1 MATPSAQT
9 RDSSDR
15 IILVAWLA
23 VVAVLPFFIYPAALL
38 TSGQHAGGTTSS
50 PTTPVA
56 SPEMVWIFP
65 RVLLL
70 LLFSVP
76 GLLWLRK
83 RFSLDRFSLLVTL
96 YALTFL
102 LSAAFSRDELQ
113 YILLG
118 ASGRMDGLLYAIG
131 LVTFM
136 LVGYFLGK
144 ENPNLLLAFYLA
156 ISLGGVLEV
165 VVLAAQRL
173 GLDWLGPIT
182 RGTPYTDILT
192 GTIGNPGM
200 LAGMLL
206 PISLLSLGAAQ
217 SPKLSP
223 RLRTWATVV
232 AVLTA
237 AGIALTGNKS
247 SFYGMILLLVAY
259 VILQRSVRS
268 LLLAGTVF
276 IALVFAP
283 QLVPNR
289 TTYEHPLIPTASIAA
304 RPALWGLTLKAIAAT
319 PGQPL
324 IGAGPDGLRMAI
336 LRNERLIPDMLDV
349 YRISERW
356 PENRKITVIEPVY
369 SPTDPVRSRA
379 FAVRFSDNAMG
390 NLYRVNVDKAHDLF
404 LDRAVRSGVVSAL
417 IWALLYLVPI
427 FQLIRSREPLTN
439 AVALALAGL
448 TFYYLF
454 WFPVPQVEPL
464 HVALL
469 SLAWGV
475 ASTTQRA
482 EVTRAAPTKPAP

>member
-1 MATPSAQT
+1 MAIPSTQA

-15 IILVAWLA
+15 IILIAWLA

-38 TSGQHAGGTTSS
+38 TLGLHAAGTAPS
-50 PTTPVA
+50 PTTPAA
-56 SPEMVWIFP
+56 SPEMVWILP

-83 RFSLDRFSLLVTL
+83 RFSLDPFSLLVTL

-102 LSAAFSRDELQ
+102 LSAVLSCDELQ

-136 LVGYFLGK
+136 LVGYFLSK

-156 ISLGGVLEV
+156 ISVGGVLEV
-165 VVLAAQRL
+165 AVLVAQRL
-173 GLDWLGPIT
+173 GFDLLGPIT
-182 RGTPYTDILT
+182 RGAPYTDTFT

-206 PISLLSLGAAQ
+206 PISLLSLGAA
-217 SPKLSP
+217 LSP
-223 RLRTWATVV
+223 RLSPQLRTWAIIV

-237 AGIALTGNKS
+237 AGISLTGNKS

-259 VILQRSVRS
+259 ALFQRSVRS
-268 LLLAGTVF
+268 LLLAGIVF
-276 IALVFAP
+276 LALIFAP

-289 TTYEHPLIPTASIAA
+289 TTYEHPLIPTASVAT
-304 RPALWGLTLKAIAAT
+304 RPALWELTLKAIAAT

-336 LRNERLIPDMLDV
+336 LRHERLIPDMLEV
-349 YRISERW
+349 YRVSERW
-356 PENRKITVIEPVY
+356 PKDREVTSIEPLY
-369 SPTDPVRSRA
+369 SPDDPVRSRA
-379 FAVRFSDNAMG
+379 FAVSFSDNTMG
-390 NLYRVNVDKAHDLF
+390 KLYRVNVDKAHDLF

-417 IWALLYLVPI
+417 IWALLYFVPI

-448 TFYYLF
+448 VFYYLF

-469 SLAWGV
+469 SLAWGL
-475 ASTTQRA
+475 ASTTQHA
-482 EVTRAAPTKPAP
+482 EVARAAPTKPAP

>member
-1 MATPSAQT
+1 MAIPTNET

-23 VVAVLPFFIYPAALL
+23 VVASLPFFIYPAALL
-38 TSGQHAGGTTSS
+38 NPGFHADGTASS
-50 PTTPVA
+50 STTPA
-56 SPEMVWIFP
+56 AIPEMVWIFP

-131 LVTFM
+131 LTAFM
-136 LVGYFLGK
+136 LVGYFLSK
-144 ENPNLLLAFYLA
+144 ESPNVLLAFYLA
-156 ISLGGVLEV
+156 ISVGGVLEV
-165 VVLAAQRL
+165 VVLTAQRL
-173 GLDWLGPIT
+173 GFDLLGPIT

-217 SPKLSP
+217 SPRLSP
-223 RLRTWATVV
+223 RLRTWATIV
-232 AVLTA
+232 AILTA

-247 SFYGMILLLVAY
+247 SFYGMILLLTAY
-259 VILQRSVRS
+259 VFLQRSVHS
-268 LLLAGTVF
+268 LLLAGAVL
-276 IALVFAP
+276 ISLVSAP

-289 TTYEHPLIPTASIAA
+289 TTYEHPLIPTASIAT
-304 RPALWGLTLKAIAAT
+304 RPAIWRLTLKAIAAT

-336 LRNERLIPDMLDV
+336 LRHEELIPEMLNV
-349 YRISERW
+349 YRISKHW
-356 PENRKITVIEPVY
+356 PKDRQVTSIKPLY
-369 SPTDPVRSRA
+369 SPEDPIRSRT
-379 FAVRFSDNAMG
+379 FAVSFTDYAMG
-390 NLYRVNVDKAHDLF
+390 RPFRVNVDKAHNLF
-404 LDRAVRSGVVSAL
+404 LDRAVRSGVLSAL
-417 IWALLYLVPI
+417 IWALLYVVPI
-427 FQLIRSREPLTN
+427 FQLIRSHEPFTN
-439 AVALALAGL
+439 AVAMALAGL
-448 TFYYLF
+448 VFYYLF

-475 ASTTQRA
+475 ISTAQRA
-482 EVTRAAPTKPAP
+482 EVARAAPTKPTP